1 MLKNTLR
8 RNKGI
13 TLIALVVTIIVLLI
27 LAGISI
33 SMLTGQNGILTNAS
47 KAKNETGEAQIEEKV
62 KLSVGDALTRGTG
75 TLEDENLK
83 SALNSYIG
91 KDNYSIKGDKANGW
105 TVKVNENKKSYDIS
119 SMGKISKSLP
129 PSADTPIKNPTGYGE
144 NAQATADG
152 DGKYFAKPDG
162 ATYLEGTVDTG
173 VVVSIKGSEF
183 VWVPVDD
190 VVLDTSDT
198 STTEK
203 LPKSSTA
210 GTSSGNTYTP
220 MAVQVGN
227 DYKGILYEFSGSNG
241 YLKYAGN
248 ENYQGGST
256 NHREPDVR
264 RNYDGTN
271 YDTVEGKIT
280 IDKLTKEYKA
290 MIESVKK
297 YKGFYVAR
305 YEAGLETG
313 TNKIVFKNAS
323 LPTNNCTTTDSSNSE
338 TESWYGLYKKIKTFT
353 TSSDKVV
360 SSMIW
365 GSQYDAMMNWMA
377 KTGKEVGKEDDT
389 KRNTT
394 TITGKTEEGKKPDII
409 NNIYDLYGCHLE
421 WTLEAENTVYRT
433 YRGGFYNRSYSP
445 AHRHDG
451 APYVTR
457 SYNSSRATL
466 YIE

>member
-1 MLKNTLR
+1 MNFTKKFNR
-8 RNKGI
+8 SKGI

-27 LAGISI
+27 LAGVSI
-33 SMLTGQNGILTNAS
+33 NMLTGQNGILTNAS
-47 KAKNETGEAQIEEKV
+47 KAKNETGEAQIEEKL

-91 KDNYSIKGDKANGW
+91 KDNYSITEDKASGW
-105 TVKVNENKKSYDIS
+105 VVTINEKSYDIS
-119 SMGKISKSLP
+119 SIGKISKSLP
-129 PSADTPIKNPTGYGE
+129 STAEGQPADTPIKNPTGYGE

-198 STTEK
+198 SKTEK
-203 LPKSSTA
+203 LPKSSDA

-227 DYKGILYEFSGSNG
+227 DYKGILYDFSGSNG
-241 YLKYAGN
+241 YLKYGSKQ
-248 ENYQGGST
+248 NYQGGSSDY
-256 NHREPDVR
+256 REPDVVSK
-264 RNYDGTN
+264 YDGTDT
-271 YDTVEGKIT
+271 DTVEGKIT
-280 IDKLTKEYKA
+280 INKLTKEYKA

-305 YEAGLETG
+305 YEAGLDNET
-313 TNKIVFKNAS
+313 NEIVFKNAS
-323 LPTNNCTTTDSSNSE
+323 LPANNCTTTGASNSE
-338 TESWYGLYKKIKTFT
+338 TSTWYGLYKKIKTFT

-377 KTGKEVGKEDDT
+377 KTRKEVGTPDDT
-389 KRNTT
+389 KRNKETV
-394 TITGKTEEGKKPDII
+394 TGKNSNDVV
-409 NNIYDLYGCHLE
+409 NNVYDLYGCHSE
-421 WTLEAENTVYRT
+421 WTLEAYYRDSRAK
-433 YRGGFYNRSYSP
+433 RGGYSRYNGSP
-445 AHRHDG
+445 AYR
-451 APYVTR
+451 V
-457 SYNSSRATL
+457 SYLLSYAYGSDSSRATL
-466 YIE
+466 YIN

>member
-1 MLKNTLR
+1 
-8 RNKGI
+8 
-13 TLIALVVTIIVLLI
+13 
-27 LAGISI
+27 
-33 SMLTGQNGILTNAS
+33 
-47 KAKNETGEAQIEEKV
+47 
-62 KLSVGDALTRGTG
+62 
-75 TLEDENLK
+75 
-83 SALNSYIG
+83 
-91 KDNYSIKGDKANGW
+91 
-105 TVKVNENKKSYDIS
+105 
-119 SMGKISKSLP
+119 
-129 PSADTPIKNPTGYGE
+129 
-144 NAQATADG
+144 
-152 DGKYFAKPDG
+152 
-162 ATYLEGTVDTG
+162 
-173 VVVSIKGSEF
+173 
-183 VWVPVDD
+183 
-190 VVLDTSDT
+190 
-198 STTEK
+198 
-203 LPKSSTA
+203 
-210 GTSSGNTYTP
+210 
-220 MAVQVGN
+220 
-227 DYKGILYEFSGSNG
+227 
-241 YLKYAGN
+241 
-248 ENYQGGST
+248 
-256 NHREPDVR
+256 
-264 RNYDGTN
+264 
-271 YDTVEGKIT
+271 
-280 IDKLTKEYKA
+280 

-389 KRNTT
+389 KRNNT